1 MADLME
7 RRKVGVLCV
16 QETRWK
22 GDKAKKLG
30 GGCKLLRSG
39 ANKQGRNGVGIV
51 ISKDLKEDLI
61 SVSKRSDR
69 VMSIKLGVEETVV
82 NIICAYAPQV
92 GCTEEEKETFWEQMD
107 QELSATLDDERV
119 IVGGDLNGHIGRSR
133 DGIERIHGGWG
144 MRDRND
150 EGEKI
155 VDTAMA
161 FDLAIVNAFFE
172 KKVNQFVTYNSGG
185 RESQIDFLMCRRCH
199 LKEVINCKVIN
210 GEAVAGQHRVL
221 DMDWEFQRG
230 KKRKPEQATPRIKW
244 WRLREDN
251 LKAQ

>member
-1 MADLME
+1 MRLIRQQASKAATAFPVGDAQGIRLNPVRSGQGLLGHERAQVKKLVRVRVGTLNVGTMTGRGRELADLME

-22 GDKAKKLG
+22 GDKAKELG
-30 GGCKLLRSG
+30 GGCKLLCSG

-92 GCTEEEKETFWEQMD
+92 GCTEEDKETFWEQMD

-161 FDLAIVNAFFE
+161 FDLAIVE
-172 KKVNQFVTYNSGG
+172 EGKV
-185 RESQIDFLMCRRCH
+185 R
-199 LKEVINCKVIN
+199 
-210 GEAVAGQHRVL
+210 
-221 DMDWEFQRG
+221 
-230 KKRKPEQATPRIKW
+230 
-244 WRLREDN
+244 
-251 LKAQ
+251 

>member
-1 MADLME
+1 MRVGTLNVGTMTGRGRELADLME

-22 GDKAKKLG
+22 GDKAKDLG

-39 ANKQGRNGVGIV
+39 ANKQGRTGVGIV

-69 VMSIKLGVEETVV
+69 VEETVV

-119 IVGGDLNGHIGRSR
+119 IVGGYLNGHIGRSR

-155 VDTAMA
+155 MDTAMA
-161 FDLAIVNAFFE
+161 FDLAIDNTFFE
-172 KKVNQFVTYNSGG
+172 KKVNQFVTYNSGES
-185 RESQIDFLMCRRCH
+185 ESQ
-199 LKEVINCKVIN
+199 K
-210 GEAVAGQHRVL
+210 
-221 DMDWEFQRG
+221 
-230 KKRKPEQATPRIKW
+230 
-244 WRLREDN
+244 LR
-251 LKAQ
+251 